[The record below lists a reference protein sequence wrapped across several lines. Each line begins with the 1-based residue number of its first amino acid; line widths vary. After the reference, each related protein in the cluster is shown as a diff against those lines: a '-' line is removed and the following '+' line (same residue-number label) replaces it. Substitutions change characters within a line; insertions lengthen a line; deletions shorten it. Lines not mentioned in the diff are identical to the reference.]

1 MSSTEVAS
9 TAAENL
15 RHMQRAASRTTA
27 VIMLGR
33 LAVMIVLLLAWE
45 WGYRAVGETY
55 VASPGAVAGRI
66 FTLFASGE
74 IWHHL
79 RSTLLV
85 AGVGFVAGWLAGFA
99 LPLLLQ
105 RSQRLMAAVE
115 PYVIGAMGIP
125 LFALIPLL
133 ILWFGIGLS
142 PKIVIVTSMVFFM
155 IFITTLSGLRS
166 LDRKLVDMARVIGA
180 SGWQVTTRIHRH
192 AMLPFLFAGLKL
204 SVPRAISAA
213 IVSEFLVADSGLG
226 YYIEHGR
233 QTADTVGVFAGITLV
248 TLLVLCCD
256 LLLTA
261 WQRSQTRWQIQPH
274 ATES

>member
-1 MSSTEVAS
+1 MRTANTATVA
-9 TAAENL
+9 
-15 RHMQRAASRTTA
+15 
-27 VIMLGR
+27 LGR
-33 LAVMIVLLLAWE
+33 LAVVIMMLLTWE
-45 WGYRAVGETY
+45 WGYRALGETY
-55 VASPGAVAGRI
+55 VASPWAVAWRI
-66 FTLFASGE
+66 VALFAGGE

-85 AGVGFVAGWLAGFA
+85 AGVGFAAGWLAGFA

-105 RSQRLMAAVE
+105 RSGRLMAAVE
-115 PYVIGAMGIP
+115 PYVIAAMGVP

-142 PKIVIVTSMVFFM
+142 PKIVIVTSMVFFV
-155 IFITTLSGLRS
+155 IFITTLSGLRA
-166 LDRKLVDMARVIGA
+166 LDRKLVDMARVLGA
-180 SGWQVTTRIHRH
+180 SSWQVTSRIHRH

-233 QTADTVGVFAGITLV
+233 QTADTVGVFAGIALV

-256 LLLTA
+256 LLLSA
-261 WQRSQTRWQIQPH
+261 WQRSQTRWQRQPSG
-274 ATES
+274 TES